1 MIFKSSNECATK
13 LSVSQ
18 SFCFEHLGKSQ
29 GLKDTFVEIPLVNRK
44 QPEWAF
50 DENCASD
57 CAPRV
62 PLPGVPLPGVPLSG
76 VPPTQGGA
84 LPGSVTGQ
92 RRLCR
97 QTCRQV

>member
-62 PLPGVPLPGVPLSG
+62 PLSG